1 LTVADRGADVLPER
15 VRPRGEPTEE
25 SDRETTGNTRRK
37 AATSRTLTARSR
49 PTTMEEEHPED
60 ADSSL
65 SVGYTDV
72 AHLDGGINAWKEQ
85 GKPVEDSSG

>member
-1 LTVADRGADVLPER
+1 
-15 VRPRGEPTEE
+15 
-25 SDRETTGNTRRK
+25 
-37 AATSRTLTARSR
+37 
-49 PTTMEEEHPED
+49 MEEEHPED